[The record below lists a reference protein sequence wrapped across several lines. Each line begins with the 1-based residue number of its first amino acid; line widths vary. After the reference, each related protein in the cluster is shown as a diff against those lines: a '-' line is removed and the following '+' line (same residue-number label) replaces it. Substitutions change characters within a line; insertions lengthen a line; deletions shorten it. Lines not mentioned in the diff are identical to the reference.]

1 MLFPL
6 LVALIAGRG
15 LLLCAKHLFVASTIG
30 CAGEIRPSKFDERCV
45 GRRRANRITRGELAR
60 SARSADRF
68 PEGAISQPGRLG
80 NDESA
85 ADRGNGAGQRRLERP
100 TSTELK

>member
-1 MLFPL
+1 M
-6 LVALIAGRG
+6 RD

-45 GRRRANRITRGELAR
+45 GHNRITRGELAR

-68 PEGAISQPGRLG
+68 PEGAIP
-80 NDESA
+80 DPA
-85 ADRGNGAGQRRLERP
+85 A
-100 TSTELK
+100 T

>member
-68 PEGAISQPGRLG
+68 PEGAISRPGR
-80 NDESA
+80 
-85 ADRGNGAGQRRLERP
+85 
-100 TSTELK
+100 